1 MHAPPTPSPTPPFT
15 VSNYNLHSFVAAG
28 NSGLVYTATQNHH
41 PQQHG
46 NPNVLPVTGVMSSST
61 RPRPRTP
68 ALAIKIIPCDKL
80 SRSSLALS
88 LARREIGIH
97 HSLNH
102 PNIAAL
108 HEVTTAMPV
117 TSSPSS
123 TPALALVLDY
133 ASQGDLFTQVSSA
146 GSLPSAVVRKRLF
159 EIASAL
165 SHMHDNGLVHLDVK
179 LENVVLTKHSV
190 AKLIDF
196 GCARHVDSSHPW
208 HSAHTSLGGTL
219 HYLSP
224 EAVIANSSKTNDD
237 GDDDVVDDDYLKPTP
252 AMDAWALGVLTYTAL
267 VGNYPFS
274 YNGDTTNPSLI
285 DVPQHQHQP
294 VVDDDTMASIVL
306 HQIVHDAP
314 HPIPSSLDVPH
325 DLQALVF
332 GLLEKDADKR
342 LTVAKVVQALQ
353 HTMVSSASRRRL
365 YASAR
370 RGPAMSRGTAGDG
383 NGMMMMM
390 APTRYARMSRTR
402 TPSPSCPADA
412 DFGTSNRS
420 TVVGSDNNNNNNN
433 NDAMMITRQQ
443 QPETMRKQTA
453 NEVQAVIDSVVAAKK
468 AHLDRK
474 RAFSKNNSVNM
485 NVFDNGMKQSK
496 HMRDSQGGDV
506 DDDGKPKFPR
516 FSTVLSNC
524 SMASHEA
531 SYHELS
537 PRA

>member
-1 MHAPPTPSPTPPFT
+1 MP
-15 VSNYNLHSFVAAG
+15 
-28 NSGLVYTATQNHH
+28 
-41 PQQHG
+41 
-46 NPNVLPVTGVMSSST
+46 
-61 RPRPRTP
+61 
-68 ALAIKIIPCDKL
+68 II
-80 SRSSLALS
+80 
-88 LARREIGIH
+88 
-97 HSLNH
+97 
-102 PNIAAL
+102 
-108 HEVTTAMPV
+108 
-117 TSSPSS
+117 SPSS
-123 TPALALVLDY
+123 SSPTPALALVLDY

-146 GSLPSAVVRKRLF
+146 GSLPSAVVRRRLF

-196 GCARHVDSSHPW
+196 GCARHVDASHPL

-224 EAVIANSSKTNDD
+224 EAVITSSSKSTIDD
-237 GDDDVVDDDYLKPTP
+237 DDDDDVVDDDYLKPSP

-274 YNGDTTNPSLI
+274 YNGDTTNPSLTHHHEG
-285 DVPQHQHQP
+285 VPQHQQ
-294 VVDDDTMASIVL
+294 VVDDDTMARIVR

-342 LTVAKVVQALQ
+342 LTVAKVVQTLQ
-353 HTMVSSASRRRL
+353 HTMVSSSRRRL
-365 YASAR
+365 HASAR
-370 RGPAMSRGTAGDG
+370 RGPAMSRGTAGDA
-383 NGMMMMM
+383 NSMMMMM

-412 DFGTSNRS
+412 DFTSMNRS
-420 TVVGSDNNNNNNN
+420 NSNSNIVVGSDGVSGV
-433 NDAMMITRQQ
+433 RQQ
-443 QPETMRKQTA
+443 QQQQQPDAMRKQTA
-453 NEVQAVIDSVVAAKK
+453 HEVQAVIDSVVAAKK
-468 AHLDRK
+468 AQLDRK
-474 RAFSKNNSVNM
+474 RVFSNNKNKNLNM
-485 NVFDNGMKQSK
+485 FDNGMKYSK
-496 HMRDSQGGDV
+496 LMRDNQGGDI

-516 FSTVLSNC
+516 FNTVLSNC
-524 SMASHEA
+524 SMASHET